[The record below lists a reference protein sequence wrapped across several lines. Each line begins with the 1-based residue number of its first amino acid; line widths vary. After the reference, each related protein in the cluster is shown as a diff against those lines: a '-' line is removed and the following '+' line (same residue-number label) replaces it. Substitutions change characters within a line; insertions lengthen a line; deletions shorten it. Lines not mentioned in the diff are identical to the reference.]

1 MQHLFYYFNINMSQI
16 TAYNL
21 DHVVPLSS
29 TERFSIFL
37 ALVFLVY
44 NFTVLDQSAFIFS
57 KKHF

>member
-1 MQHLFYYFNINMSQI
+1 MSQI
-16 TAYNL
+16 TTYNL
-21 DHVVPLSS
+21 DHVVPLNSGQ
-29 TERFSIFL
+29 RFSIFL

>member
-1 MQHLFYYFNINMSQI
+1 MSQI

-21 DHVVPLSS
+21 DHVVPLNSGQ
-29 TERFSIFL
+29 RFSIFL